1 MTKITFEEVMKK
13 LEKREQKT
21 RVFVDELWT
30 EFNTYALSQNKDEE
44 TTEAS
49 YKILTQISQLECFSS
64 KQNQLFAPDFFDQ
77 LNNKFKREEIKF
89 NNQDEMFSDFRD
101 NEDEIL
107 GVACSKNKNK
117 FLEKRWEDLVNGTA
131 YDIQTF
137 VEVIMDNFFDD
148 SLSSKISAQV
158 SKEEFIKLVKE
169 VVVENRYTSAS
180 FAYDYEGYGYS
191 SSSLFC

>member
-1 MTKITFEEVMKK
+1 MAKITFEEVMKK
-13 LEKREQKT
+13 LEKREQTT
-21 RVFVDELWT
+21 REFVDGLWT
-30 EFNTYALSQNKDEE
+30 DFNTSALSQNKDEE
-44 TTEAS
+44 TTGAS

-64 KQNQLFAPDFFDQ
+64 KQNQLFAPDFFEQ
-77 LNNKFKREEIKF
+77 LNNKFKKEEIKF

-107 GVACSKNKNK
+107 ELARFKNKN
-117 FLEKRWEDLVNGTA
+117 
-131 YDIQTF
+131 
-137 VEVIMDNFFDD
+137 NFFDD

-158 SKEEFIKLVKE
+158 SKEEFIKFVKE
-169 VVVENRYTSAS
+169 IVVENRYTSAS

>member
-1 MTKITFEEVMKK
+1 MKKITFEEVMKK

-21 RVFVDELWT
+21 REFVDELWND
-30 EFNTYALSQNKDEE
+30 FNKLKDTGNLED
-44 TTEAS
+44 A
-49 YKILTQISQLECFSS
+49 YQVLTQISQLECFSS
-64 KQNQLFAPDFFDQ
+64 KQNQLFAPDFFEQ
-77 LNNKFKREEIKF
+77 LNNKFKKEEIKF
-89 NNQDEMFSDFRD
+89 NNQDEMFSYFRD
-101 NEDEIL
+101 NEDGIL
-107 GVACSKNKNK
+107 DFACYKNKNK

-148 SLSSKISAQV
+148 SLSSEISARI
-158 SKEEFIKLVKE
+158 SKEEFIKFVKE
-169 VVVENRYTSAS
+169 LIVENRYTSAS

>member
-1 MTKITFEEVMKK
+1 MAKITFEEVMKK

-21 RVFVDELWT
+21 REFVDELWND
-30 EFNTYALSQNKDEE
+30 FNQLKDAENLEE
-44 TTEAS
+44 A
-49 YKILTQISQLECFSS
+49 YRVLTQISQLECFSS
-64 KQNQLFAPDFFDQ
+64 KQNQLFAPDFFEH
-77 LNNKFKREEIKF
+77 LNNKFEKEGIKL
-89 NNQDEMFSDFRD
+89 NNQYDMFSDFRE

-107 GVACSKNKNK
+107 DVAQSKNKNK
-117 FLEKRWEDLVNGTA
+117 FLEKHWEDLVNGTA

-158 SKEEFIKLVKE
+158 SKEEFIKFVKE
-169 VVVENRYTSAS
+169 IVVENRYTSAS

>member
-21 RVFVDELWT
+21 RVFVDELWND
-30 EFNTYALSQNKDEE
+30 FNQLKDAENLEE
-44 TTEAS
+44 A
-49 YKILTQISQLECFSS
+49 YRVLTQISQLECFSS

-158 SKEEFIKLVKE
+158 SKEEFIKLVKA

>member
-21 RVFVDELWT
+21 RVFVDELWND
-30 EFNTYALSQNKDEE
+30 FNQLKDAENLEE
-44 TTEAS
+44 A
-49 YKILTQISQLECFSS
+49 YQVLTQISQLECFSS
-64 KQNQLFAPDFFDQ
+64 KQNQLFAPDFFEH
-77 LNNKFKREEIKF
+77 LNNKFEKEGIKL
-89 NNQDEMFSDFRD
+89 NNQYDMFSDFRE

-107 GVACSKNKNK
+107 DVAQSKNKNK
-117 FLEKRWEDLVNGTA
+117 FLEKHWEDLVNGTA

-137 VEVIMDNFFDD
+137 VEGIMDNFFDD

-158 SKEEFIKLVKE
+158 SKEEFIKFVKE
-169 VVVENRYTSAS
+169 IVVENRYTSAS

>member
-1 MTKITFEEVMKK
+1 MAKITFEEVMKK

-21 RVFVDELWT
+21 REFVDELWND
-30 EFNTYALSQNKDEE
+30 FNKLKDAGNLED
-44 TTEAS
+44 A

-64 KQNQLFAPDFFDQ
+64 KQNQLFAPDFFEQ
-77 LNNKFKREEIKF
+77 LNNKFKKEEIKF

-107 GVACSKNKNK
+107 ELARFKNKNK
-117 FLEKRWEDLVNGTA
+117 FLEKRWEDLVNETA

-148 SLSSKISAQV
+148 SLSSKIFAQV
-158 SKEEFIKLVKE
+158 SKEEFIKFVKE
-169 VVVENRYTSAS
+169 IVVENRYTSAI

>member
-21 RVFVDELWT
+21 RVFVDELWND
-30 EFNTYALSQNKDEE
+30 FNQLKDAENLEE
-44 TTEAS
+44 A
-49 YKILTQISQLECFSS
+49 YQVLTQISQLECFSS
-64 KQNQLFAPDFFDQ
+64 KQNQLFAPDFFEH
-77 LNNKFKREEIKF
+77 LNNKFEKEGIKL
-89 NNQDEMFSDFRD
+89 NNQYDMFSDFRE

-107 GVACSKNKNK
+107 DVAQSKNKNK
-117 FLEKRWEDLVNGTA
+117 FLEKHWEDLVNGTA

-158 SKEEFIKLVKE
+158 SKEEFIKFVKE
-169 VVVENRYTSAS
+169 IVVENRYTSAS

>member
-21 RVFVDELWT
+21 REFVDGLWND
-30 EFNTYALSQNKDEE
+30 FNKLKDAGNLED
-44 TTEAS
+44 A
-49 YKILTQISQLECFSS
+49 YQVLIQISQLECFSS

-158 SKEEFIKLVKE
+158 SKEEFIKLVKA

>member
-1 MTKITFEEVMKK
+1 MAKITFEEVMKK

-21 RVFVDELWT
+21 REFVDELWND
-30 EFNTYALSQNKDEE
+30 FNKLKDAGNLED
-44 TTEAS
+44 A

-64 KQNQLFAPDFFDQ
+64 KQNQLFAPDFF
-77 LNNKFKREEIKF
+77 EEIKF

-107 GVACSKNKNK
+107 ELARFKNKNK

-148 SLSSKISAQV
+148 SLSSKIFAQV
-158 SKEEFIKLVKE
+158 SKEEFIKFVKE
-169 VVVENRYTSAS
+169 IVVENRYTSAS

>member
-21 RVFVDELWT
+21 RVFVDELWND
-30 EFNTYALSQNKDEE
+30 FNQLKDAENLEE
-44 TTEAS
+44 A
-49 YKILTQISQLECFSS
+49 YQVLTQISQLECFSS
-64 KQNQLFAPDFFDQ
+64 KQNQLFAPDFFEH
-77 LNNKFKREEIKF
+77 LNNKFEKEGIKL
-89 NNQDEMFSDFRD
+89 NNQYDMFSDFRE

-107 GVACSKNKNK
+107 DVAQSKNKNK
-117 FLEKRWEDLVNGTA
+117 FLEKHLEDLVNGTA

-158 SKEEFIKLVKE
+158 SKEEFIKFVKE
-169 VVVENRYTSAS
+169 IVVENRYTSAS